1 MAINED
7 VKYTVTLNDMMS
19 GKLKSID
26 NEAKGLNVSMKNL
39 VMGGIAGLATF
50 AAGDFIKGSVEA
62 FNESAQASAQLDASL
77 KSTGN
82 AAGLSREALDK
93 QSEALM
99 RMSLFDD
106 DAITKSQGL
115 LATFTNIKD
124 KVYMDAVPAITDLAT
139 KMGGDLQGATIQV
152 GKALNDPIKG
162 ITALSRVGV
171 SFSEDQKKV
180 IKTLVDTGKTAEAQ
194 KMILAEL
201 NKEFGGSAKA
211 AAETG
216 AGGLIILQNEFG
228 NVREDIGG
236 MVMQIVNELIPMFYS
251 MLDQFKS
258 FVKWV
263 KESEKGIKSIGV
275 AIGVASGAYLIYN
288 GWQKAIV
295 VWEALKYTW
304 MLKGKLA
311 TEGYTTAQW
320 LLNIAMDA
328 NPVGAVIAGI
338 ALLAAGFYY
347 AYEKSESFRQG
358 ILMLKDDALIAYE
371 AIAYGINKIKG
382 DEEAANANMV
392 EMNRLLQERKELIEG
407 TYNANKGMEV
417 TTDGSDGKPKPFS
430 MLLQEKEKKGITKGI
445 PVAGGETATKA
456 PKAPSAQANKAITI
470 NVTIGKLIETFKI
483 QTNNMSESTSKIK
496 EMVASTLTD
505 ALNDSQI
512 VAGI

>member
-162 ITALSRVGV
+162 ITALQRVGV

-180 IKTLVDTGKTAEAQ
+180 IKT
-194 KMILAEL
+194 
-201 NKEFGGSAKA
+201 
-211 AAETG
+211 
-216 AGGLIILQNEFG
+216 
-228 NVREDIGG
+228 
-236 MVMQIVNELIPMFYS
+236 
-251 MLDQFKS
+251 
-258 FVKWV
+258 
-263 KESEKGIKSIGV
+263 
-275 AIGVASGAYLIYN
+275 
-288 GWQKAIV
+288 
-295 VWEALKYTW
+295 
-304 MLKGKLA
+304 
-311 TEGYTTAQW
+311 
-320 LLNIAMDA
+320 
-328 NPVGAVIAGI
+328 
-338 ALLAAGFYY
+338 
-347 AYEKSESFRQG
+347 
-358 ILMLKDDALIAYE
+358 
-371 AIAYGINKIKG
+371 
-382 DEEAANANMV
+382 
-392 EMNRLLQERKELIEG
+392 
-407 TYNANKGMEV
+407 
-417 TTDGSDGKPKPFS
+417 
-430 MLLQEKEKKGITKGI
+430 
-445 PVAGGETATKA
+445 
-456 PKAPSAQANKAITI
+456 
-470 NVTIGKLIETFKI
+470 
-483 QTNNMSESTSKIK
+483 
-496 EMVASTLTD
+496 
-505 ALNDSQI
+505 
-512 VAGI
+512 